1 MRFAEKCTTEQFEMI
16 HQQLDQTRRT
26 SATVK
31 VDRAALVALLE
42 DHGQLH
48 AVCKTGV

>member
-1 MRFAEKCTTEQFEMI
+1 MRFAEKCTTEQFETI
-16 HQQLDQTRRT
+16 HQQLEQTRRT

-31 VDRAALVALLE
+31 VDRAALQALLI

-48 AVCKTGV
+48 ATLKTGI